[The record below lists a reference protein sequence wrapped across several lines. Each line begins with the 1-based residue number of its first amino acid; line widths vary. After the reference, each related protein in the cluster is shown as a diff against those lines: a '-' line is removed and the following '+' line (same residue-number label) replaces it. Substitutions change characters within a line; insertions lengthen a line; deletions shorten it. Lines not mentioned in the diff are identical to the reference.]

1 MAIERSGFFNSKI
14 VDGVRDRKY
23 DATDYAEYFST
34 FISDGVFINPVNQLQ
49 VVSNGGMN
57 IVIKSG
63 KAFIEGYWYYL
74 DEDKEI
80 ELPVNTTGKEMNIK
94 IVVSLNRADRAI
106 TSSYEVGSTFP
117 VNDGTKHELVIATI
131 VVPASVTSITD
142 ANITDRR
149 KEEQYCGF
157 VTTLVK
163 GVDIEPLFLQM
174 DAQFQ
179 EWFESI
185 RGQLSEDAAGNLQ
198 LQIGNLEEL
207 STETKESLVLAINEV
222 YEEAK
227 KSSRDMIGDEYNP
240 KNSYATGE
248 YCIHGNKMQK
258 CKTATAGTAEVP
270 EEFDQAKWEVVTIAG
285 ELCEQNA
292 NIKWKKIGTVKGVN
306 QISIA
311 NVFDNANEFL
321 CEVSFMGSPSM
332 ETSII
337 SIIRKDS
344 GIKLAMNGY
353 FYSSAYNASIC
364 IGYSKTG
371 KYIYLNKNWSA
382 ITGGGSID
390 DAVLTVLYR

>member
-49 VVSNGGMN
+49 VISNGGMN

-80 ELPVNTTGKEMNIK
+80 ELPVNTMGKEMNIK
-94 IVVSLNRADRAI
+94 IVVSLNRADRVI
-106 TSSYEVGSTFP
+106 TSSYEVGSTLP

-207 STETKESLVLAINEV
+207 STETKESIVLAINEV
-222 YEEAK
+222 YEKAK
-227 KSSRDMIGDEYNP
+227 KGSRDMIGDEYNP
-240 KNSYATGE
+240 KNSYAVGE
-248 YCIHGNKMQK
+248 YCIHDNKMQK
-258 CKTATAGTAEVP
+258 CKTPTSGTP
-270 EEFDQAKWEVVTIAG
+270 EAPEKFDQAKWDVVTIAG
-285 ELCEQNA
+285 ELREQNVKMTDYVLIRQFSKSMPSVPA
-292 NIKWKKIGTVKGVN
+292 NGAASFQIP
-306 QISIA
+306 ISIPEGYKR
-311 NVFDNANEFL
+311 V
-321 CEVSFMGSPSM
+321 G
-332 ETSII
+332 
-337 SIIRKDS
+337 IIRAWVADS
-344 GIKLAMNGY
+344 LM
-353 FYSSAYNASIC
+353 FVFNAFMSD
-364 IGYSKTG
+364 SKTVSCDVRNLSNTE
-371 KYIYLNKNWSA
+371 IKNA
-382 ITGGGSID
+382 MCYVQILFQKT
-390 DAVLTVLYR
+390 